1 MRPGLPMFYYDI
13 AVLLRFGSS
22 ENQNYKTDIPDVCET
37 EENSSANTVVGPYTQ
52 PHTHMKIRDFAHGD
66 PGGCLKDPRQQNTK
80 V

>member
-1 MRPGLPMFYYDI
+1 MRQSNDQRVINPRWRMSPGLPMFYYDI

-52 PHTHMKIRDFAHGD
+52 PHTH
-66 PGGCLKDPRQQNTK
+66 T
-80 V
+80 